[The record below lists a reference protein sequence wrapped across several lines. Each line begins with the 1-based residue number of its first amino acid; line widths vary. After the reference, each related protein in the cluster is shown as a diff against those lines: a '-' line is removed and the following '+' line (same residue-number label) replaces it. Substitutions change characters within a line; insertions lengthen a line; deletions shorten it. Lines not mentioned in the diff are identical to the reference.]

1 MAAHE
6 EKESGD
12 ETHAEPA
19 SPEGALSAAA
29 KQAQRAM
36 ESAKGLVAG
45 AELDDLSVKAAD
57 AASALY
63 RGGRDLIANSEE
75 LSQAKTQLSEAIR
88 KNPLAAVGI
97 AFTAGLVLALLT
109 RG

>member
-1 MAAHE
+1 MAPQHE
-6 EKESGD
+6 KDRGEPE
-12 ETHAEPA
+12 HAERA
-19 SPEGALSAAA
+19 SPQGTLSAAA
-29 KQAQRAM
+29 KKARQAM
-36 ESAKGLVAG
+36 EGAKGLVAG
-45 AELDDLSVKAAD
+45 GDLDELGAKAAD

-63 RGGRDLIANSEE
+63 HGGRDLLANSEE
-75 LSQAKTQLSEAIR
+75 LAQARTQLSDAIR

>member
-1 MAAHE
+1 MAGQHQN
-6 EKESGD
+6 KGD
-12 ETHAEPA
+12 EAHADQGPA
-19 SPEGALSAAA
+19 GAALSAAA

-36 ESAKGLVAG
+36 DGAKGLVGSGNLDELG
-45 AELDDLSVKAAD
+45 AKAAD

-63 RGGRDLIANSEE
+63 RSGRDLIANSEE
-75 LSQAKTQLSEAIR
+75 LSQAKAELSDAIC

>member
-1 MAAHE
+1 MAGQHQNEDDE
-6 EKESGD
+6 ERTDQG
-12 ETHAEPA
+12 PA
-19 SPEGALSAAA
+19 RAALSAAA

-36 ESAKGLVAG
+36 DGAKGLVGSGDLDEMG
-45 AELDDLSVKAAD
+45 AKAAG

-63 RGGRDLIANSEE
+63 RSGRDLIANSEE
-75 LSQAKTQLSEAIR
+75 LSQAKTELSEAIR